1 MKPGGAVALPAT
13 AKMKPKVVITDFLND
28 DLAPERRIYG
38 DLAEVVALNAL
49 NETDLVGRIED
60 ADAVQ
65 VYHYLGLG
73 AGTINRLRKCRI
85 IVRCGVGFDNVDRA
99 AARAKGIPVANVPD
113 YGTEDVADSAIGMM
127 LSLTRGIHF
136 LNSRLRRNEGG
147 WAHDQA
153 APLYRLRGRTL
164 GIIGMGRIGTATA
177 LRAKALGM
185 DVVYHD
191 PYAPQ
196 GRDTSLG
203 IRWVETLEEL
213 LKQSDVVSPHC
224 PLSAETKHLLD
235 DQTLALMPRGGYL
248 VNTSRG
254 GVVDVLA
261 VLRALESGHLAGAGI
276 DVLETEPPSPEHDLI
291 KAWRDPGHPAHDRL
305 ILSPH
310 SAFYCEEGLMD
321 MRVKGAQN
329 VRRVLEGREP
339 FNVVN

>member
-1 MKPGGAVALPAT
+1 MKPQVI
-13 AKMKPKVVITDFLND
+13 ITDFLND
-28 DLAPERRIYG
+28 DLAPERRIFG
-38 DLAEVVALNAL
+38 DLAEVVALNAF
-49 NETDLVGRIED
+49 NEDELAGRIDD
-60 ADAVQ
+60 ADAVLL
-65 VYHYLGLG
+65 YHYLGLS
-73 AGTINRLRKCRI
+73 AKTINRLTKCRI
-85 IVRCGVGFDNVDRA
+85 IVRCGVGFDNVDRV
-99 AARAKGIPVANVPD
+99 AARAKGILVCNVPD
-113 YGTEDVADSAIGMM
+113 YGTEDVADSAIGLM

-136 LNSRLRRNEGG
+136 LNSRLRRGEGT

-164 GIIGMGRIGTATA
+164 GLIGIGRIGTATA

-185 DVVYHD
+185 DVAYFD

-196 GRDTSLG
+196 GRDKSLG

-213 LKQSDVVSPHC
+213 LQQSHVVSAHC
-224 PLSAETKHLLD
+224 PLSPETKHLLND
-235 DQTLALMPRGGYL
+235 TTIALLPRGSYL

-261 VLRALESGHLAGAGI
+261 VLRALESGQLAGAGI
-276 DVLETEPPSPEHDLI
+276 DVLEIEPPSPEHPMI
-291 KAWRDPGHPAHDRL
+291 KAWRDPAHPAHDRL
-305 ILSPH
+305 ILNPH

-329 VRRVLEGREP
+329 VRRVLEGKPP

>member
-1 MKPGGAVALPAT
+1 MKPQVI
-13 AKMKPKVVITDFLND
+13 ITDFLND
-28 DLAPERRIYG
+28 DLAPERHIFHE
-38 DLAEVVALNAL
+38 LAEVVALNAL
-49 NETDLVGRIED
+49 TERELIGRIED
-60 ADAVQ
+60 ADAVL
-65 VYHYLGLG
+65 VYHYLGLS
-73 AGTINRLRKCRI
+73 ADSISRLRKCRI

-99 AARAKGIPVANVPD
+99 AARAKGIPVCNVPD

-127 LSLTRGIHF
+127 LSLTRGIQF
-136 LNSRLRRNEGG
+136 LNSRLRRGEGT

-164 GIIGMGRIGTATA
+164 GIIGIGRIGTATA

-185 DVVYHD
+185 EVAYYD

-196 GRDTSLG
+196 GRDKSLG
-203 IRWVETLEEL
+203 IRWVESLEEL
-213 LKQSDVVSPHC
+213 LRKSHVVSAHC
-224 PLSAETKHLLD
+224 PLSPGTKHLLND
-235 DQTLALMPRGGYL
+235 RTIALMPRGSYL

-276 DVLETEPPSPEHDLI
+276 DVLETEPPSPDHPLI
-291 KAWRDPGHPAHDRL
+291 KAWRDPKHPAHDRL
-305 ILSPH
+305 ILNPH

-329 VRRVLEGREP
+329 VRRVLEGKAP

>member
-1 MKPGGAVALPAT
+1 
-13 AKMKPKVVITDFLND
+13 MKPKVIITDFLNN
-28 DLAPERRIYG
+28 DLAPEREIFG
-38 DLAEVVALNAL
+38 GLADVVALNAFSEDEL
-49 NETDLVGRIED
+49 AGRIDD
-60 ADAVQ
+60 ADAVLL
-65 VYHYLGLG
+65 YHYLGLG
-73 AGTINRLRKCRI
+73 ADSIARLKQCRI
-85 IVRCGVGFDNVDRA
+85 IVRCGVGFDNVDRV
-99 AARAKGIPVANVPD
+99 AARARGIPVANVPD

-136 LNSRLRRNEGG
+136 LNSRLRRKEGN

-164 GIIGMGRIGTATA
+164 GIIGVGRIGTATA

-196 GRDTSLG
+196 GRDKSLG
-203 IRWVETLEEL
+203 IRWVETLQEL
-213 LKQSDVVSPHC
+213 LEHSFVVSAHC
-224 PLSAETKHLLD
+224 PLSPETKHLLN
-235 DQTLALMPRGGYL
+235 DQTIALLPRGSYL

-276 DVLETEPPSPEHDLI
+276 DVLETEPPSPEHPLI
-291 KAWRDPGHPAHDRL
+291 RAWRDPAHPAYDRL
-305 ILSPH
+305 ILNPH
-310 SAFYCEEGLMD
+310 SAFYCQEGLMD
-321 MRVKGAQN
+321 MRTKGAHN
-329 VRRVLEGREP
+329 VRRVLEGKVP